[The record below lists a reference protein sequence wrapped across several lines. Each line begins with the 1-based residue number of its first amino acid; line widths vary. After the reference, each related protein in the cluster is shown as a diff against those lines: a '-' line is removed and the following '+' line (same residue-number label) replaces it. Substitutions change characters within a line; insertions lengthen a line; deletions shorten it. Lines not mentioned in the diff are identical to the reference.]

1 MKSIITLFTLL
12 VIVIGVPLLFNMSR
26 SFKLF
31 EGYSNYNLEDT
42 RQVYKENDVLIPD
55 IFPITGIN
63 SVSNKRAGDVWW
75 QYPIF
80 KVGSYAQITNN
91 IRYPRNADTGR
102 CMPEDFCDA
111 IYLPRENKTNYVNP
125 LPPVNPDCGTRVGYF
140 TTDQNLLPFRTDTP
154 NIMY

>member
-1 MKSIITLFTLL
+1 MKNMLL
-12 VIVIGVPLLFNMSR
+12 IFIAIVCIALLFYSSKKTYENFSN
-26 SFKLF
+26 STLGI
-31 EGYSNYNLEDT
+31 EGS
-42 RQVYKENDVLIPD
+42 KDVLIPD

-63 SVSNKRAGDVWW
+63 SVSDKQASRVWW

-80 KVGSYAQITNN
+80 KVGSFAQITNN

-111 IYLPRENKTNYVNP
+111 IYLPRENKSNYVTQ
-125 LPPVNPDCGTRVGYF
+125 LPPVNPDCGTRIGYF

-154 NIMY
+154 NILY